1 MAIEM
6 TDPAQLEGAQV
17 TGRGGDELGTVEAV
31 YFDENTQRPRW
42 AAVKTGILAKENT
55 LVPLVDAAFDGVVLT
70 VPLERAQLDQAP
82 RRRAEGPL
90 SRAEEAELATHYGLA
105 TPKNG
110 AEEVAMGLDAV
121 ERDHVDRSDE
131 SRA

>member
-1 MAIEM
+1 MAIDI
-6 TDPAQLEGAQV
+6 TDPVQLEGAKA
-17 TGRGGDELGTVEAV
+17 TGRGGAELGTVEAV
-31 YFDENTQRPRW
+31 YFDESTERPRW
-42 AAVKTGILAKENT
+42 AAVKTGILAKENA

-70 VPLERAQLDQAP
+70 VPYEKAQLDRAP
-82 RRRAEGPL
+82 RRRAEGRL
-90 SRAEEAELATHYGLA
+90 SRDEEAELAAHYGLA
-105 TPKNG
+105 TPENG